1 MTGGGDNGAPKV
13 VVQVPL
19 TGRFEACC
27 SAATS
32 VITGAPVDDIEG
44 ELVGRVGAEG
54 SEHALVR
61 VASKNNAEPIL
72 VVASC
77 MGNLLEGPIMPT
89 TAAIRHGRELK
100 KT

>member
-13 VVQVPL
+13 VVQVPV
-19 TGRFEACC
+19 TGRFQASC
-27 SAATS
+27 SAVTS
-32 VITGAPVDDIEG
+32 VMAGAPPDDIDG

-54 SEHALVR
+54 FEHAVVR
-61 VASKNNAEPIL
+61 VASNTNAEPIL
-72 VVASC
+72 VVVSC